1 MGVAQGGVLHQMI
14 CSVCHSEAFIHC
26 SLCRVAYC
34 IEHKCEHLG
43 DFEEDYVNEE
53 VGLQNTRS
61 EDVGGNEE
69 GPEHRRH
76 WLSYANILG
85 DMSEAKLREAL
96 SRYKLLIKQ
105 IEEELV
111 YRTVSSN
118 TCAIPNKSQ
127 TRRPTLQTNQPHR
140 SSTMKLYKV
149 LQQITRLSVRQQRLI
164 IEKLEALKNG

>member
-1 MGVAQGGVLHQMI
+1 MI
-14 CSVCHSEAFIHC
+14 CSVCHSEAFLHC
-26 SLCRVAYC
+26 SLCHVAYC

-43 DFEEDYVNEE
+43 DFEDDYVNEE

-76 WLSYANILG
+76 WLSYTNILG

-111 YRTVSSN
+111 YRSMSSEQVPRQ
-118 TCAIPNKSQ
+118 T
-127 TRRPTLQTNQPHR
+127 TRRSLQNQTDYSDQGTR
-140 SSTMKLYKV
+140 SSKRNIKIAKIARLILV
-149 LQQITRLSVRQQRLI
+149 LPKAQQRLI